1 MYELPQNL
9 DVCGTAYEIRSDYRA
24 ALDICAAFSD
34 IDLTDSEKAHVALV
48 ILYVDF
54 ENMPVEHYEEALRQC
69 LWFINTGEDEPP
81 TAKSPQLMDWEQDF
95 RHIVAPI
102 NRVIGHDVRAV
113 GYLHWWSF
121 VAAYHEIGDCLFAQI
136 VSIRHKKAIG
146 QKLDKHEQEWYRNNR
161 HLVDFKKK
169 YSTTEAEFFKE
180 WGV

>member
-34 IDLTDSEKAHVALV
+34 IDLTDNEKAYVALA

-54 ENMPVEHYEEALRQC
+54 ESMPAEHYEEALRKC
-69 LWFINTGEDEPP
+69 LWFINAGEDEQP

-95 RHIVAPI
+95 RYIVSPI
-102 NRVIGHDVRAV
+102 NRVIGQDVRAV
-113 GYLHWWSF
+113 PYLHWWSF
-121 VAAYHEIGDCLFAQI
+121 VSAYYEIGECLFAQI
-136 VSIRHKKAIG
+136 VGIRHKKAIG
-146 QKLDKHEQEWYRNNR
+146 KKLEKHEQEWYRNNR
-161 HLVDFKKK
+161 HLVDFKQK